1 MFGKSSPESSAGN
14 RLENKE
20 INSVEKAARVLS
32 INEKVKSLANR
43 YKELQ
48 LGLTTDDAVLLDKV
62 AMELRDIFKAKNI
75 KLGIDEANNADI
87 KAFIESFEHALEQN
101 TGR

>member
-1 MFGKSSPESSAGN
+1 MFGKRKGFEVAPEI
-14 RLENKE
+14 NKE

-32 INEKVKSLANR
+32 INDEVKGLVAR
-43 YKELQ
+43 YQELL
-48 LGLTTDDAVLLDKV
+48 LGVTNDDAVLLDNV
-62 AMELRDIFKAKNI
+62 SVELRDIFKAKNI

-87 KAFIESFEHALEQN
+87 RAFIESFEHAMSQN